1 MHHIVSIT
9 LQQQRAVKG
18 MCDLGRI
25 LMGCM
30 QLLGPRISSCC
41 MDPSGTSAELTGDLP
56 MHQSAQGAFSA
67 QECQSRGGYHFDA
80 PLQIDIGSSLAPV
93 VCRHGMKASVPYQDR
108 RQPLVSST

>member
-1 MHHIVSIT
+1 
-9 LQQQRAVKG
+9 

-56 MHQSAQGAFSA
+56 MHRSAQSALQAQGCRIRA
-67 QECQSRGGYHFDA
+67 GYQFNA
-80 PLQIDIGSSLAPV
+80 PLQIDIGS
-93 VCRHGMKASVPYQDR
+93 C
-108 RQPLVSST
+108 